1 MLDQPIVC
9 VDVETTGTSPQND
22 RITEIGVVEMDPD
35 GTVREWSTL
44 VNPGVSIPPFI
55 QQLTGISN
63 VMVESAPTFSEVA
76 EELHRHLAGR
86 LFVAHNVR
94 FDYGFIRNEFKRL
107 DTSFNADTMCTVRL
121 SRRLYPQHFKH
132 NLDSLI
138 QRLGIQV
145 EDRHRALSD
154 ARVLATFLKQLPHEH
169 DTETIHAAIQHV
181 MAKPVLPA
189 HIPEGLID
197 DIPDSPGVWLFYGEN
212 ETPLHIG
219 RSTGLRSRVL
229 AFLTGSRSSK
239 ELRIAQQLKRIEWRE
254 TAGELG
260 AMLLEARLIKE
271 LQPLHNQ
278 RLNREKDLC
287 TWQIVPAA
295 QGGMTAELR
304 LANDIDFGRTG
315 NLYGLFPTPRKA
327 IQTLHELA
335 EAHRLCLVQLGLE
348 KPSRGGATT
357 VCSAHSLKKCRGVCV
372 GKEDHAKHD
381 MRLIEAIAR
390 LKIHPW
396 PHPGPI
402 GIIETYAGR
411 DEVIVLDGWAYLG
424 TALSESEFPDILAAR
439 PKKEFDLD
447 IYKILAKNLKGKT
460 ILPLGG

>member
-22 RITEIGVVEMDPD
+22 RITEIGVVELDPD

-44 VNPGVSIPPFI
+44 VNPGVGIPPFI
-55 QQLTGISN
+55 QQLTGISDA
-63 VMVESAPTFSEVA
+63 MVESAPTFAEVA
-76 EELHRHLAGR
+76 EELQRRLVGR

-94 FDYGFIRNEFKRL
+94 FDYGFIRNEYKRL
-107 DTSFNADTMCTVRL
+107 DTSFHADTLCTVRL

-138 QRLGIQV
+138 QRLGIQI

-169 DTETIHAAIQHV
+169 DIETIQTAMRHV

-197 DIPDSPGVWLFYGEN
+197 DIPDRPGVWLFYGDDEV
-212 ETPLHIG
+212 PLHIG

-278 RLNREKDLC
+278 RLKREKDLC
-287 TWQIVPAA
+287 SWHIVPAP

-304 LANDIDFGRTG
+304 LANDIDFGRTE

-327 IQTLHELA
+327 IQTLRELA

-348 KPSRGGATT
+348 KPSRGGAAAA
-357 VCSAHSLKKCRGVCV
+357 CSAYSLKKCRGVCV

-439 PKKEFDLD
+439 PKAEFDLD

-460 ILPLGG
+460 ILPLG

>member
-22 RITEIGVVEMDPD
+22 RITEIGVVELDPD

-44 VNPGVSIPPFI
+44 VNPGVGIPPFI
-55 QQLTGISN
+55 QQLTGISDA
-63 VMVESAPTFSEVA
+63 MVASAPTFAEVA
-76 EELHRHLAGR
+76 EELQRRLVGR

-107 DTSFNADTMCTVRL
+107 DTSFRADTLCTVRL

-138 QRLGIQV
+138 QRLGIQI

-154 ARVLATFLKQLPHEH
+154 ARVLATFLKQLPQEH
-169 DTETIHAAIQHV
+169 DTETIHAAMRHV

-197 DIPDSPGVWLFYGEN
+197 DIPDRPGVWLFYGEN

-271 LQPLHNQ
+271 LQPLYNQ
-278 RLNREKDLC
+278 RLKREKDLC
-287 TWQIVPAA
+287 SWQIVPAA
-295 QGGMTAELR
+295 QGGMTAELK

-327 IQTLHELA
+327 IQTLRELA

-348 KPSRGGATT
+348 KPSRSDATSA
-357 VCSAHSLKKCRGVCV
+357 CSAHSLKKCRGVCV

-390 LKIHPW
+390 LKIQPL

-411 DEVIVLDGWAYLG
+411 DEVIVLDGWTYLG
-424 TALSESEFPDILAAR
+424 TALSESDFPDILAAR
-439 PKKEFDLD
+439 PKAEFDLD

>member
-22 RITEIGVVEMDPD
+22 RITEIGVVELDPD

-44 VNPGVSIPPFI
+44 VNPGVGIPPFI
-55 QQLTGISN
+55 QQLTGISDA
-63 VMVESAPTFSEVA
+63 MVESAPTFAEVA
-76 EELHRHLAGR
+76 EELQRHLVGR

-107 DTSFNADTMCTVRL
+107 DTSFHADTLCTVRL

-138 QRLGIQV
+138 QRLGIQI

-169 DTETIHAAIQHV
+169 DTETIHAAMRHV

-197 DIPDSPGVWLFYGEN
+197 DIPDRPGVWLFYGEN
-212 ETPLHIG
+212 DTPLHIG

-229 AFLTGSRSSK
+229 AFLTGSRSRK

-327 IQTLHELA
+327 IQTLRELA

-348 KPSRGGATT
+348 KPSRGGTT
-357 VCSAHSLKKCRGVCV
+357 AACSAYSLKKCRGVCV

-424 TALSESEFPDILAAR
+424 IALSESEFPDILAAR
-439 PKKEFDLD
+439 PKAEFDLD

>member
-22 RITEIGVVEMDPD
+22 RITEIGVVELDPD

-44 VNPGVSIPPFI
+44 VNPGVGIPPFI
-55 QQLTGISN
+55 QQLTGISDA
-63 VMVESAPTFSEVA
+63 MVESAPTFAEVA
-76 EELHRHLAGR
+76 EELQRRLLGR

-107 DTSFNADTMCTVRL
+107 DTPFHADTLCTVRL

-138 QRLGIQV
+138 ERLGIQI

-169 DTETIHAAIQHV
+169 DTETIQAAMRHV

-197 DIPDSPGVWLFYGEN
+197 DIPDRPGVWLFYGDDEV
-212 ETPLHIG
+212 PLHIG

-278 RLNREKDLC
+278 RLKREKDLC
-287 TWQIVPAA
+287 SWHMVPAP

-315 NLYGLFPTPRKA
+315 NLYGLFSTPRKA
-327 IQTLHELA
+327 IQTLRELA

-348 KPSRGGATT
+348 KPSRGDAAAA
-357 VCSAHSLKKCRGVCV
+357 CSAHSLKKCRGVCL

-411 DEVIVLDGWAYLG
+411 DEIIVLDGWAYLG

-439 PKKEFDLD
+439 PKAEFDLD